1 MAGYVL
7 LLAVYCVLMLPSA
20 GTLSIV
26 LVLGL
31 LGTYYAATSGVL
43 MAMGSQH
50 VPEELRGSGLALLGT
65 AVSISSLLASV
76 IFGALWSVLG
86 IQTAVAIFAAAL
98 VLAMVLA
105 VRGLRITAAAA

>member
-1 MAGYVL
+1 
-7 LLAVYCVLMLPSA
+7 MLPSA

-50 VPEELRGSGLALLGT
+50 VPEALRGSGLALLGT
-65 AVSISSLLASV
+65 AVSVSNLLASV

-98 VLAMVLA
+98 VAAMALA
-105 VRGLRITAAAA
+105 VRGLRITAATA